1 MGKFTNAIRLPSAK
15 FPTIDTSYSGVVI
28 ALEDVDVPAFNTKG
42 QIDGVAVDADGEVL
56 QQVDV
61 TLDTVAGKVILHTG
75 GAIYYAIGRALAEVG
90 SDDLVE
96 GDTLT
101 VMYTG
106 DGTPTAKGRNAPK
119 QYDAVIT
126 KA

>member
-1 MGKFTNAIRLPSAK
+1 MGKFTDAIRLPSAK

-28 ALEDVDVPAFNTKG
+28 ELKDVDVPAFNTKG

-61 TLDTVAGKVILHTG
+61 TLDTSAGKVILHTG

>member
-15 FPTIDTSYSGVVI
+15 FPTVDTSYSGVVI
-28 ALEDVDVPAFNTKG
+28 ALEEVGVPAFNANG
-42 QIDGVAVDADGEVL
+42 QIYGVAVDADGKVL

-61 TLDTVAGKVILHTG
+61 TLDTSAGKVILHTG
-75 GAIYYAIGRALAEVG
+75 GAIYYAIGRALAEIG

-106 DGTPTAKGRNAPK
+106 DGTPTSKDRNAPK

>member
-42 QIDGVAVDADGEVL
+42 QIDGVAFDADGEVL

-61 TLDTVAGKVILHTG
+61 TLDTSAGKVILHTA

>member
-15 FPTIDTSYSGVVI
+15 FPTVDTSYSGVV
-28 ALEDVDVPAFNTKG
+28 LDLVDVDVPAFNTKG
-42 QIDGVAVDADGEVL
+42 QIDGVVTNEDGEVL

-61 TLDTVAGKVILHTG
+61 TLETATGKVILHTG

-90 SDDLVE
+90 SDDLVA

-119 QYDAVIT
+119 QYDAVIV

>member
-15 FPTIDTSYSGVVI
+15 FPTVDTSYSGVV
-28 ALEDVDVPAFNTKG
+28 LDLVDVDVPAFNKLG
-42 QIDGVAVDADGEVL
+42 FIEGVVMDDDGNVL

-61 TLDTVAGKVILHTG
+61 TLETTAGKYILHTG

-90 SDDLVE
+90 SDDLVV

-119 QYDAVIT
+119 QYDAVIV